1 MPRFFATC
9 ARGLE
14 PILGQ
19 ELEKLNAE
27 SIELGRG
34 GVGFS
39 GDLSLLYQACLW
51 VRTAVRILRPI
62 MEETVRS
69 TDELYDRVRDI
80 DWFEWMTLDR
90 TLAVDC
96 NVRNSYITHSQYAS
110 RRVKDAICDQF
121 RDRTGGL
128 RPSVDTEQPSL
139 GLNLHISNNH
149 AILSLDASW
158 NSLHKRGY
166 RPVLTRAPLN
176 EALAAGLL
184 MHLGY
189 DGSLP
194 LYDPMCGSGTFLIE
208 GAWMGMRRP
217 PALTR
222 KWLALFGWTDFDRQL
237 WTTLRDEARS
247 QMLQKLELPLG
258 GSDVRHD
265 AIDFARNNSRNA
277 GVGHAIEWIRCD
289 LKSAR
294 PLSSVPGQLVCN
306 PPYGERIGEE
316 RELILLHRAL
326 GETVQQHWPG
336 WKLALFTSNARLAKQ
351 VRLPVTRTTPFYN
364 GGLACNLYEYAAS
377 EGV

>member
-14 PILGQ
+14 PILVQ
-19 ELEKLNAE
+19 ELSVLNAE
-27 SIELGRG
+27 EIEPGRG

-39 GDLSLLYQACLW
+39 GDMAMLYQACLW

-80 DWFEWMTLDR
+80 DWSEWMTLER

-96 NVRNSYITHSQYAS
+96 NVRNSAITHSQYAS

-121 RDRTGGL
+121 RDNTNGL
-128 RPSVDTEQPSL
+128 RPSVNVEQPSL

-158 NSLHKRGY
+158 QSLHKRGY
-166 RPVLTRAPLN
+166 RPILTRAPLN

-184 MHLGY
+184 QHLGY
-189 DGSLP
+189 DGSVP
-194 LYDPMCGSGTFLIE
+194 LCDPMCGSGTFLIE
-208 GAWMGMRRP
+208 GAWIGLRRP

-222 KWLALFGWTDFDRQL
+222 KWLACFGWLDFDRAL
-237 WTTLRDEARS
+237 WTALRDDARE
-247 QMLQKLELPLG
+247 QMLKTLQVPLS

-265 AIDFARNNSRNA
+265 AIDFARANAKNA
-277 GVGHAIEWIRCD
+277 GVGHMIEWTRCD

-294 PLSSVPGQLVCN
+294 PTSDMPGQLIVN

-326 GETVQQHWPG
+326 GEAVKQHWPG

-351 VRLPVTRTTPFYN
+351 VRIPTTRVTPFYN
-364 GGLACNLYEYAAS
+364 GGLSCNLYEYEA
-377 EGV
+377 V

>member
-19 ELEKLNAE
+19 ELTALKAE
-27 SIELGRG
+27 DVELGRG

-39 GDLSLLYQACLW
+39 GDLALLYQACLW

-62 MEETVRS
+62 LEETVRS

-80 DWFEWMTLDR
+80 DWTEWMTLDR

-121 RDRTGGL
+121 RDKTGGL
-128 RPSVDTEQPSL
+128 RPSVNVEQPSL

-158 NSLHKRGY
+158 QSLHKRGY
-166 RPVLTRAPLN
+166 RPILTRAPLN

-189 DGSLP
+189 DGTVP
-194 LYDPMCGSGTFLIE
+194 LYDPIVWFGYFSY
-208 GAWMGMRRP
+208 RRC
-217 PALTR
+217 L
-222 KWLALFGWTDFDRQL
+222 D
-237 WTTLRDEARS
+237 
-247 QMLQKLELPLG
+247 
-258 GSDVRHD
+258 
-265 AIDFARNNSRNA
+265 RNA
-277 GVGHAIEWIRCD
+277 
-289 LKSAR
+289 SAPCPDSKMAGLFWVDGLR
-294 PLSSVPGQLVCN
+294 SLAMDSSSG
-306 PPYGERIGEE
+306 
-316 RELILLHRAL
+316 
-326 GETVQQHWPG
+326 
-336 WKLALFTSNARLAKQ
+336 
-351 VRLPVTRTTPFYN
+351 
-364 GGLACNLYEYAAS
+364 
-377 EGV
+377 